1 MTKWKS
7 RLVYLPEYYWGAER
21 EMMLRSNINQ
31 YSKSYAQ
38 FFNMYIY
45 RGYISMISKQQNN
58 AMG

>member
-31 YSKSYAQ
+31 YSK

-45 RGYISMISKQQNN
+45 RGYISVISKQQNN
-58 AMG
+58 GMG

>member
-7 RLVYLPEYYWGAER
+7 HLVYLPEYYWGAER

-31 YSKSYAQ
+31 YGK
-38 FFNMYIY
+38 FFNMCVYIY

-58 AMG
+58 GMG

>member
-7 RLVYLPEYYWGAER
+7 HLVYLPEYYWGAER

-31 YSKSYAQ
+31 YGK

-45 RGYISMISKQQNN
+45 RGYMSMISKQQNN
-58 AMG
+58 GMG